1 MCAPRYPL
9 THDEGRIVALAVTAI
24 VRAGGF
30 VVVPEQS
37 PLLREARF
45 LDVVLETRL
54 GLGLGFRVT
63 VRV

>member
-1 MCAPRYPL
+1 M
-9 THDEGRIVALAVTAI
+9 VTAI

-45 LDVVLETRL
+45 LDVVLETRSGFRVRVKVRVRVRVRFRL
-54 GLGLGFRVT
+54 GLGSRTRKVGW
-63 VRV
+63 